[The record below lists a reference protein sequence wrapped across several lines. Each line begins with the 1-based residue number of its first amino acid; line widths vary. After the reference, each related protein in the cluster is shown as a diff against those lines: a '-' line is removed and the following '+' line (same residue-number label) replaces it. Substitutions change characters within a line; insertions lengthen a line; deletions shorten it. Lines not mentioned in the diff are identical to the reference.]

1 MNETAE
7 GASARVRAGLSLVGF
22 LAAAWLAAFGA
33 RALSPALPGSAI
45 GIADLI
51 RSTQF
56 AAACISQ
63 LVAAGGIA
71 LCVRLLGTVLP
82 LPGLGVGLRLV
93 AAPTTLAVI
102 ALVVSSATRPLE
114 PELTMIL
121 AAALPLSLLSPVP
134 LLSSAHRTRHAAW
147 VFGCAGL
154 ASAIE
159 LLLLE
164 LERRGV
170 EVRARWYSV
179 LPVLLD
185 FVAAMIAVGRG
196 VPRKMLALALPAFVL
211 LSVVPAVLAQS
222 GASHGASGFEVLLYR
237 SLEALKTPG
246 IALDGALGHA
256 AALVPFAASFVLLVA
271 SVRADELCI
280 ALALCVL
287 GSAGPG
293 APISTLLGAS
303 ASLLAI
309 RVFYVSFREGAT
321 PPFPLPSSRD
331 STPRER

>member
-1 MNETAE
+1 MSRGIE
-7 GASARVRAGLSLVGF
+7 SATIGTRAGLSLVAF

-56 AAACISQ
+56 VAACVSQ

-93 AAPTTLAVI
+93 TAPTTLAIV

-114 PELTMIL
+114 PELTFVL
-121 AAALPLSLLSPVP
+121 AAALPLSLLAPVP
-134 LLSSAHRTRHAAW
+134 LLFSAQRTRRAAW
-147 VFGCAGL
+147 VFLCVGL
-154 ASAIE
+154 GSSLE
-159 LLLLE
+159 LLFLE
-164 LERRGV
+164 LGRRGLDLHG
-170 EVRARWYSV
+170 RWFS
-179 LPVLLD
+179 
-185 FVAAMIAVGRG
+185 
-196 VPRKMLALALPAFVL
+196 ALPALLDVAAASVAVL
-211 LSVVPAVLAQS
+211 NGARGRRLPLSLLAFALLATVPALFA
-222 GASHGASGFEVLLYR
+222 ASGSAHSATALEVLLYR
-237 SLEALKTPG
+237 SLEALNTPG
-246 IALDGALGHA
+246 IGLSGTIGHA
-256 AALVPFAASFVLLVA
+256 IALVPFAASLVLLVE
-271 SVRADELCI
+271 SFRGDELCV

-293 APISTLLGAS
+293 APLSTLLGAG

-309 RVFYVSFREGAT
+309 RVFYVSFREGVTSPLGNAAT
-321 PPFPLPSSRD
+321 SSG
-331 STPRER
+331 